1 MMRLT
6 GRASTALLAL
16 ALALTLAL
24 PAQLAAQHAGAAAH
38 ELAGCDTRLLPLADT
53 IRDVMETHGLPSV
66 AVAVA
71 QHGRVL
77 CETAFGWADVEAR
90 VPATAHTMYS
100 LASISKPVTATAV
113 LQLVER
119 GVIELD
125 APANRYLGAARL
137 RAFDGDAD
145 GATIRRLLTHTAGL
159 PLHYQFFHAGGPPA
173 PTMDEAIVRWGVLV
187 YPPGERYVYANF
199 GFGVLDE
206 IIARVSGVGYGEYLA
221 REVFGPLGL
230 ADMAVSDG
238 ADLAGRAAVRYDNAG
253 APLPPYTFDHLGAS
267 AVWSS
272 AHDLVRFGAFHLG
285 RGAEQVLSPGTI
297 ALMQEAHAPVA
308 DGDARGLGWFLASDH
323 GHRRVAHTGSMPG
336 VATVLNIYPDE
347 QLVVVVLT
355 NRSVSGAMAR
365 VAGAI
370 AGMLLPGH
378 ADAVQ
383 QQRTQL
389 AAVQATRPVAA
400 AQAAPPVAAA
410 QVAAAAPGFAP
421 LGFTPP
427 AALHG
432 TWRGVAIITG
442 PGADETVPVV
452 LEAGRAGVRVRIGE
466 QPPAALEN
474 ARVADGWLT
483 GRLASRLVPPPA
495 APPEARDQHA
505 VTLTLQQRGDRLAGW
520 ASSITTGPVLYGAV
534 SVRVELSREPGR

>member
-1 MMRLT
+1 MTRWP
-6 GRASTALLAL
+6 GGARTALVVLSL
-16 ALALTLAL
+16 LL
-24 PAQLAAQHAGAAAH
+24 PLRLAAQHADAAAAP
-38 ELAGCDTRLLPLADT
+38 ELAGCDARLHPLADT
-53 IRDVMETHGLPSV
+53 IRAVLDTHGLPSV

-77 CETAFGWADVEAR
+77 CETAFGWADLEAR
-90 VPATAHTMYS
+90 IPATARTMYS
-100 LASISKPVTATAV
+100 LASISKPITATAV

-119 GVIELD
+119 GMIELD

-159 PLHYQFFHAGGPPA
+159 PLHYQFFYAGGPSP
-173 PTMDEAIVRWGVLV
+173 PTMDEAISRWGVLV
-187 YPPGERYVYANF
+187 YPPGERYFYANF
-199 GFGVLDE
+199 GFGILDE
-206 IIARVSGVGYGEYLA
+206 IITRVSGVSYGEYLA
-221 REVFGPLGL
+221 RQVFGPLGL
-230 ADMAVSDG
+230 AEMAVGDG

-272 AHDLVRFGAFHLG
+272 AHDLVRFGMFHLG
-285 RGAEQVLSPGTI
+285 GGAQPVLSPATI

-308 DGDARGLGWFLASDH
+308 DGDARGLGWFLADDH

-347 QLVVVVLT
+347 ELVVVVLT

-365 VAGAI
+365 IAGAVAGV
-370 AGMLLPGH
+370 LLPGH

-383 QQRTQL
+383 QQRAQL
-389 AAVQATRPVAA
+389 AAARAVRPPP
-400 AQAAPPVAAA
+400 AQAVADAPAT
-410 QVAAAAPGFAP
+410 AAAAFA
-421 LGFTPP
+421 PP

-432 TWRGVAIITG
+432 SWRGVAIITG
-442 PGADETVPVV
+442 PGAAEAVPVV
-452 LEAGRAGVRVRIGE
+452 LEAGPAGVRVRIGD
-466 QPPAALEN
+466 QPAAALEA

-495 APPEARDQHA
+495 APAEAREQHV

-520 ASSITTGPVLYGAV
+520 ASSVTTGPVLYGAV
-534 SVRVELSREPGR
+534 SVRVELSREPGM